1 MNFDTLFDN
10 CFLYAITIL
19 NQSQRER
26 YERVPVEISE
36 YDLMQFFQITH
47 QDKIFL
53 KSFRGEHN
61 RLGIALQIGVIRF
74 MGFLPDKWQQQIP
87 VNVAEMICGQLN
99 SNIEL
104 LPIYA
109 QRDKTRTEHLQVIL
123 KYLKF
128 RRWQPLD
135 EIWLSP
141 WLLNKGMEH
150 DNEPILLSQVC
161 LKLEQEKILRPFIG
175 TLERIVG
182 TWMNSCIRKPI
193 EGSV

>member
-1 MNFDTLFDN
+1 MASLF
-10 CFLYAITIL
+10 L

-26 YERVPVEISE
+26 YERVPMEISE
-36 YDLMQFFQITH
+36 YDLMQFFQISY

-61 RLGIALQIGVIRF
+61 RLGIAIQIGIVRF

-87 VNVAEMICGQLN
+87 ANVATMICDQLG

-104 LPIYA
+104 LSLYG
-109 QRDKTRTEHLQVIL
+109 QRIPTRTEHLGTIL

-128 RRWQPLD
+128 RRWQPMD
-135 EIWLSP
+135 EIRLAP

-150 DNEPILLSQVC
+150 DNEPILLRQVC
-161 LKLEQEKILRPFIG
+161 LKLGQEKILRPSIG

-182 TWMNSCIRKPI
+182 MSIPVKHGHR
-193 EGSV
+193 